1 MPSIDIV
8 QLAGQLGVSGI
19 FLIGVVYIARR
30 YFDHLEAEVAQQRTM
45 IDHQWE
51 RIIALETALTKSGI
65 TVPTKAENAR

>member
-1 MPSIDIV
+1 MNIDIV

-30 YFDHLEAEVAQQRTM
+30 YFDHLEAEVAQQRVM

-65 TVPTKAENAR
+65 SILDKTKTG